1 MEGFEFDERK
11 SRINLLK
18 HGIDFI
24 EAQAIW
30 RDDNLAEIPAR
41 FDGEERSIV
50 IGKYEGVVW
59 TAVIT
64 YRALRIRII
73 SVRKARVEEV
83 RLYES

>member
-30 RDDNLAEIPAR
+30 RDENLAEIPAR

-50 IGKYEGVVW
+50 IGKYEERDKKDLKSELDGF
-59 TAVIT
+59 
-64 YRALRIRII
+64 
-73 SVRKARVEEV
+73 
-83 RLYES
+83 